1 MLFRPAESSNNI
13 VEFYKR
19 YLLTTF
25 QTNNE
30 KYNEQLEHELN
41 EPITNI
47 GTQYESRN

>member
-30 KYNEQLEHELN
+30 KYNKQLE
-41 EPITNI
+41 
-47 GTQYESRN
+47 YEMNQMQ